1 MEGDILAYNLV
12 QLNYGIGY
20 YITMK
25 MNKLLIC
32 PIYMNLEVIMLSGKK
47 KKSICCMTP
56 LHKIL
61 GNAN

>member
-47 KKSICCMTP
+47 KKKHMLYDSIT
-56 LHKIL
+56 
-61 GNAN
+61 

>member
-1 MEGDILAYNLV
+1 MEGDIFAYNLA

-32 PIYMNLEVIMLSGKK
+32 PTYMNLEVIMLSGGKK
-47 KKSICCMTP
+47 TKKHMLYDSIT
-56 LHKIL
+56 
-61 GNAN
+61 